1 MRFGVDQA
9 GMPVPAKSRSVLQT
23 PASRQ
28 QASAGTG
35 ASLSEPLRLGTR
47 VAQDGRAVGEE
58 RRQRGH
64 WNDRHLGDQ
73 GVGDGQEL
81 GALQAERDAAP
92 RLVDD
97 AVGGHERG
105 GPAAASSTPELRP
118 RCGRPDL
125 IGIGTGKAPMASL
138 QIFCRSR
145 MLKRN
150 ITLAYRIQAMRMN
163 PPSGRAPCPIA

>member
-105 GPAAASSTPELRP
+105 GPCRRQQHARAAPAVRSP
-118 RCGRPDL
+118 RLARRRHRQGADGVAPDL
-125 IGIGTGKAPMASL
+125 L
-138 QIFCRSR
+138 QIA
-145 MLKRN
+145 N
-150 ITLAYRIQAMRMN
+150 AEA
-163 PPSGRAPCPIA
+163 